1 TSSARRLQPDVFS
14 PTSSALQDFLK
25 SKLPDFMQP
34 AAIVVLDKLP
44 LAAQGKVALKALPAP
59 EYGAMGPASAHT
71 IPTTPT
77 EELIAQIWAE
87 VLGRDSVPIDAGFFE
102 LGGHSLLAVRVLA
115 RMRDAFQVELP
126 LRRLF
131 EVQTVTG
138 IAAVIDEL
146 VAQHRRGEPLNQR
159 VPPPLV
165 AGPRPDQLPLS
176 FSQERFW
183 FLDQLEPGNTF
194 YLVPAA
200 LHLRGELSLP
210 ALERAFQEV
219 ARRHED
225 LRTVFRIV
233 DSQPAQVIFPEW
245 PWGEI
250 VRFESVSDRET
261 AIRSVRADIKRPFD
275 LANGPMLRVKVLQ
288 FTPQDWILLIVLHH
302 TVADGWSLNVLTREV
317 AQLYSAFVREEQ
329 KNLPPL
335 PVQYADY
342 ALWQRNWFSGEVLQ
356 DQLSFWTKTL
366 GNAAKVLEL
375 PTDFPRPA
383 IQEYRGANQ
392 RIEFP
397 PELTQALRAL
407 SRREGVTL
415 FMTLLAGFHL
425 LLHRYAGQEDV
436 LIGTPVAG
444 RNRREIEGL
453 IGVFVNILVLHARL
467 SADLSFRDLLKQV
480 RETTLDAFAHQDLPF
495 EQLLEALHL
504 PRDLSRS
511 PLFQVFFVYQNAF
524 TPLNLNLKLG
534 ELELIPFRN
543 SGDVISGVSRYDLSL
558 FVVETRDSV
567 RFVFQYSTAL
577 FQAETIQRM
586 MGHFQTLFESVVAN
600 PTAPVSE
607 LNLLTAAEREQL
619 LVQWNATQAE
629 YPAHLCL
636 HQLVEQQV
644 EQTPDAIAVR
654 FGTQQLTYRE
664 LNLRAEILAAELG
677 LQDIGP
683 GDRVGVCLER
693 GLEMLV
699 AVLGI
704 LKSGAAYVPLDPAFP
719 TERLELIIT
728 DAQLAAILTQF
739 SVVDRLPV
747 IDTHLLYVDD
757 LDWRQNS
764 GTRNPEPEKP
774 GFRVP
779 GSGFRLSESTISDQ
793 MNIHESKDF
802 HEGFEEL
809 STLSTVEPGTRN
821 PEPGTRNPDSPAYVI
836 YTSGSTGR
844 PKGVVIPHRAVV
856 NFLCSMQRQPGLTP
870 QDRLLAVTTLSFDI
884 AGLELFLP
892 LVTGACVVIASQDA
906 VRDGMQLAQLLSDE
920 SITEMQAT
928 PATWKLLLESG

>member
-1 TSSARRLQPDVFS
+1 
-14 PTSSALQDFLK
+14 
-25 SKLPDFMQP
+25 
-34 AAIVVLDKLP
+34 
-44 LAAQGKVALKALPAP
+44 
-59 EYGAMGPASAHT
+59 
-71 IPTTPT
+71 
-77 EELIAQIWAE
+77 
-87 VLGRDSVPIDAGFFE
+87 
-102 LGGHSLLAVRVLA
+102 
-115 RMRDAFQVELP
+115 
-126 LRRLF
+126 
-131 EVQTVTG
+131 
-138 IAAVIDEL
+138 
-146 VAQHRRGEPLNQR
+146 
-159 VPPPLV
+159 
-165 AGPRPDQLPLS
+165 
-176 FSQERFW
+176 
-183 FLDQLEPGNTF
+183 
-194 YLVPAA
+194 
-200 LHLRGELSLP
+200 
-210 ALERAFQEV
+210 
-219 ARRHED
+219 
-225 LRTVFRIV
+225 
-233 DSQPAQVIFPEW
+233 
-245 PWGEI
+245 
-250 VRFESVSDRET
+250 
-261 AIRSVRADIKRPFD
+261 
-275 LANGPMLRVKVLQ
+275 
-288 FTPQDWILLIVLHH
+288 
-302 TVADGWSLNVLTREV
+302 
-317 AQLYSAFVREEQ
+317 
-329 KNLPPL
+329 
-335 PVQYADY
+335 
-342 ALWQRNWFSGEVLQ
+342 
-356 DQLSFWTKTL
+356 
-366 GNAAKVLEL
+366 
-375 PTDFPRPA
+375 
-383 IQEYRGANQ
+383 
-392 RIEFP
+392 
-397 PELTQALRAL
+397 
-407 SRREGVTL
+407 
-415 FMTLLAGFHL
+415 
-425 LLHRYAGQEDV
+425 
-436 LIGTPVAG
+436 
-444 RNRREIEGL
+444 
-453 IGVFVNILVLHARL
+453 
-467 SADLSFRDLLKQV
+467 
-480 RETTLDAFAHQDLPF
+480 
-495 EQLLEALHL
+495 L

-779 GSGFRLSESTISDQ
+779 GS
-793 MNIHESKDF
+793 
-802 HEGFEEL
+802 
-809 STLSTVEPGTRN
+809 
-821 PEPGTRNPDSPAYVI
+821 PAYVI

-906 VRDGMQLAQLLSDE
+906 VRDGVQLAQLLSNE
-920 SITEMQAT
+920 SITVMQAT
-928 PATWKLLLESG
+928 PATWKLLLESGWNPSHKLKILCGGEALSRDLADQLLAGGGEVWNLYGPTETTIWSTLLKVEPGTAPVSIGRPIANTQAFILDAHQQPVPIGVVGELYLGGDGVALGYWQRPELTEGRFLVTGPLSLAQDNNVTTSYQVSNSKYLVRKAKHQVPSTKYYQTGDLARW